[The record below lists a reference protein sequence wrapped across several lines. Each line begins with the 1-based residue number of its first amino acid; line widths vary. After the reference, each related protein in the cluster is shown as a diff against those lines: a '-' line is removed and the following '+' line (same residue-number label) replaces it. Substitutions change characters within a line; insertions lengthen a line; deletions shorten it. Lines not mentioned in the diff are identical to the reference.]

1 MSVWSWTKGA
11 AKDVWGAVSDPFKG
25 ETVDPHEP
33 DQENFKYR
41 GQGEGYFQQR
51 AEAADKK
58 QLPWQVNAA
67 RQQALASR
75 AQIDQ
80 QMQDTQRQMRDP
92 NSSVAQQQL
101 RAGTDANMAQS
112 LALARSASGG
122 AGAQA
127 AALRQAQFT
136 NSTAGTQANQQA
148 ATLRAQEQ
156 TGWQNQL
163 NQLAAQQRASD
174 LQSQG
179 LEGQLGLG
187 LMGEQTK
194 AALGNLALGQQA
206 AAYQQRG
213 GIGYEQTKSG
223 NIMAAQMANQQAD
236 TQRDASLM
244 GLASVGLG
252 GLAMA
257 SDVRGKVD
265 IAPTAGT
272 YAEGLNMP
280 SAPSQERVDAAQKTA
295 AGASPL
301 AQRVGSSLMS
311 YGMGQMQ
318 QGGQAAGPSPY
329 SYLSYPGMVD
339 SDARAK
345 SLENENKAL
354 RDVIKDRAIDFALD
368 TARDVSA
375 PPGSPTLR
383 RGSAGVAAMA
393 RRAKFTPDVVE
404 AFAGGR
410 DGTYSAPLSPAEQAR
425 LDRLA
430 AGGVRTPRQVAVA
443 APAPPVVPGPP
454 SLAAALPMPTQ
465 PVSDE
470 NAKDVLAALRQRAT
484 EGEPG
489 SETAAFLQR
498 ARERLNENQEKKLD
512 HALLSAGLDR
522 VEREATVDGGA
533 PRLQA
538 GRTNVARFDDVPPTV
553 QAVAQTP
560 NYQWR
565 YKDGFAAEA
574 NARAGLPPTAP
585 QGYARRTGPM
595 AQDLE
600 KSPVYAPAVVTGPDG
615 MKRVDS
621 GTVTMANAGVLS
633 DLSRFAQE
641 QEERIRRLEA
651 GRSRVPYPKPREA
664 GL

>member
-1 MSVWSWTKGA
+1 MMPNPLNLISVPAKGLA
-11 AKDVWGAVSDPFKG
+11 PGAKSLAGGAWDMMSDPFKG
-25 ETVDPHEP
+25 ETVDAYEP

-75 AQIDQ
+75 AQIGQ

-101 RAGTDANMAQS
+101 RAGTDANMSQS

-136 NSTAGTQANQQA
+136 NSAAGTQSNQQA

-163 NQLAAQQRASD
+163 NQLAVQQRASD

-194 AALGNLALGQQA
+194 ASLGNLALGQQA
-206 AAYQQRG
+206 ASYQQRG

-236 TQRDASLM
+236 AQRDASLM
-244 GLASVGLG
+244 ALG
-252 GLAMA
+252 GTVLGGMA
-257 SDVRGKVD
+257 LGGAFSDVRGKVD
-265 IAPTAGT
+265 IAPAAGT

-295 AGASPL
+295 SGASPL
-301 AQRVGSSLMS
+301 AQGVGSSLMS

-318 QGGQAAGPSPY
+318 QGGQAAGPNPY

-345 SLENENKAL
+345 SLETENKAL

-410 DGTYSAPLSPAEQAR
+410 EGTYSAPLTPAEQAR

-512 HALLSAGLDR
+512 HALLSAGLD
-522 VEREATVDGGA
+522 
-533 PRLQA
+533 
-538 GRTNVARFDDVPPTV
+538 
-553 QAVAQTP
+553 
-560 NYQWR
+560 
-565 YKDGFAAEA
+565 
-574 NARAGLPPTAP
+574 
-585 QGYARRTGPM
+585 
-595 AQDLE
+595 
-600 KSPVYAPAVVTGPDG
+600 
-615 MKRVDS
+615 
-621 GTVTMANAGVLS
+621 
-633 DLSRFAQE
+633 
-641 QEERIRRLEA
+641 
-651 GRSRVPYPKPREA
+651 
-664 GL
+664 